1 MSSTTADLRAVS
13 ARRPA
18 FGAALAGQVRR
29 WLRQQRQQ
37 AVLCHV
43 EARLCED
50 AGMPV
55 SQARGSVAAASRMLV
70 MRAG

>member
-13 ARRPA
+13 AHRPA
-18 FGAALAGQVRR
+18 FGAALSGQLRR
-29 WLRQQRQQ
+29 WLRQRRQA

-43 EARLCED
+43 DPRLCED

-55 SQARGSVAAASRMLV
+55 SQARGSVAAASRLLV